1 MLPRRREG
9 KEVWCGR
16 GPPNCPKLPSS
27 ACAAG
32 CPGNKTETC
41 GGSWAL
47 EALRY
52 TCTDLPPPTETH
64 IAVRWS
70 PWAGNKPSG
79 PPVAIP
85 PVLLGSTLPDY
96 EQEREKLQRGLAQ
109 GWGLWL
115 HSSML
120 SLVSLPSAA
129 TVTTTFCPTGSTNTS
144 ECIDTA
150 QPDGHKQNAK
160 SGYVRVGHHAYDR
173 SYVQYYVGH
182 SDSDTLVGANASVEL
197 TVTNG
202 GVAVDMLITP
212 VGSAARWKDIELVI
226 DGRFAWFRAGSV
238 ATESSTITLTPAG
251 MPPIVLHTTTPGT
264 VAGSSQLRLS
274 LGNGSVGFSTR
285 AGRSVKS
292 IRAMLTAAA
301 EAEQARLQKTF
312 TDAFAGH
319 GMAVQGSAMWN
330 LIYNPSENGAALLPV
345 SRDWNFAPTPAN
357 DDWTYAVFDW

>member
-1 MLPRRREG
+1 M
-9 KEVWCGR
+9 
-16 GPPNCPKLPSS
+16 
-27 ACAAG
+27 
-32 CPGNKTETC
+32 
-41 GGSWAL
+41 
-47 EALRY
+47 
-52 TCTDLPPPTETH
+52 
-64 IAVRWS
+64 
-70 PWAGNKPSG
+70 
-79 PPVAIP
+79 
-85 PVLLGSTLPDY
+85 
-96 EQEREKLQRGLAQ
+96 
-109 GWGLWL
+109 
-115 HSSML
+115 
-120 SLVSLPSAA
+120 
-129 TVTTTFCPTGSTNTS
+129 
-144 ECIDTA
+144 
-150 QPDGHKQNAK
+150 
-160 SGYVRVGHHAYDR
+160 
-173 SYVQYYVGH
+173 
-182 SDSDTLVGANASVEL
+182 
-197 TVTNG
+197 
-202 GVAVDMLITP
+202 
-212 VGSAARWKDIELVI
+212 I

-330 LIYNPSENGAALLPV
+330 LIFNPSENGAALLPV